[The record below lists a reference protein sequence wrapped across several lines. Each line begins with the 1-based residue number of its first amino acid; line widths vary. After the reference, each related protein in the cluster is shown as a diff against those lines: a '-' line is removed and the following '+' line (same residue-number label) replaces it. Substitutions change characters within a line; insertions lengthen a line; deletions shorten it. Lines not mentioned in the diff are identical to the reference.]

1 MHQLDQ
7 TTLATLKKNL
17 TRGRAIRARLTQL
30 MSEVVSLERE
40 ARDLRDRNEALKKF
54 CEFRAQP
61 FNFPK

>member
-40 ARDLRDRNEALKKF
+40 AHRLPARQ
-54 CEFRAQP
+54 QP
-61 FNFPK
+61 RVQPM